1 MSPKK
6 VLTVAGSDC
15 SGGAG
20 IQADLKT
27 FQERDVYGMVAVT
40 CLVAMVPENWH
51 HIVTPVDTDMIEK
64 HFDTTNPWDQ
74 SVLAAIMTNVLAYV
88 EVQAEQDGVNMERAM
103 KDFYEL
109 NLVDYRNQVKENLK
123 KVSK

>member
-1 MSPKK
+1 MKHKK
-6 VLTVAGSDC
+6 TNLAKRIHMYRSLEDMEKQFAKDVATMGK
-15 SGGAG
+15 A
-20 IQADLKT
+20 
-27 FQERDVYGMVAVT
+27 F
-40 CLVAMVPENWH
+40 
-51 HIVTPVDTDMIEK
+51 TDMIEK

-123 KVSK
+123 KESK

>member
-1 MSPKK
+1 MKQKK
-6 VLTVAGSDC
+6 TNLAKRIHMYRSLEDMEKQFAKDVATMGK
-15 SGGAG
+15 A
-20 IQADLKT
+20 
-27 FQERDVYGMVAVT
+27 F
-40 CLVAMVPENWH
+40 
-51 HIVTPVDTDMIEK
+51 TDMIEK

-88 EVQAEQDGVNMERAM
+88 EVQAEQDGVNMECAM

>member
-1 MSPKK
+1 MKQKK
-6 VLTVAGSDC
+6 TNLAKRIHMYRSLEDMEMQFAKDVATTGK
-15 SGGAG
+15 A
-20 IQADLKT
+20 
-27 FQERDVYGMVAVT
+27 F
-40 CLVAMVPENWH
+40 
-51 HIVTPVDTDMIEK
+51 TDMIEK

-103 KDFYEL
+103 KEFYEM

-123 KVSK
+123 KESK

>member
-1 MSPKK
+1 MYRSLEDMEKQFAK
-6 VLTVAGSDC
+6 DVATMGK
-15 SGGAG
+15 A
-20 IQADLKT
+20 
-27 FQERDVYGMVAVT
+27 F
-40 CLVAMVPENWH
+40 
-51 HIVTPVDTDMIEK
+51 TDMIEK

>member
-1 MSPKK
+1 MKQKK
-6 VLTVAGSDC
+6 TNLAKRIHMYRSLEDMEKLFAKDVATMGK
-15 SGGAG
+15 A
-20 IQADLKT
+20 
-27 FQERDVYGMVAVT
+27 F
-40 CLVAMVPENWH
+40 
-51 HIVTPVDTDMIEK
+51 TDMIEK

-123 KVSK
+123 KVKK

>member
-1 MSPKK
+1 MKQKK
-6 VLTVAGSDC
+6 TNLAKRIHMYRSLEDMEKQFAKDVATMGK
-15 SGGAG
+15 A
-20 IQADLKT
+20 
-27 FQERDVYGMVAVT
+27 F
-40 CLVAMVPENWH
+40 
-51 HIVTPVDTDMIEK
+51 TDMIEK

-88 EVQAEQDGVNMERAM
+88 DVQAEQDGVNMERAM

-123 KVSK
+123 KVKK

>member
-1 MSPKK
+1 MKK
-6 VLTVAGSDC
+6 KKSNLAKHIHMYRSLEDMEKQFAKDVATMGK
-15 SGGAG
+15 A
-20 IQADLKT
+20 
-27 FQERDVYGMVAVT
+27 F
-40 CLVAMVPENWH
+40 
-51 HIVTPVDTDMIEK
+51 TDMIEK

-103 KDFYEL
+103 KEFYEM

-123 KVSK
+123 KVKK

>member
-1 MSPKK
+1 MKQKK
-6 VLTVAGSDC
+6 TNLAKRIHMYRSLEDMEKQFAKDVATMG
-15 SGGAG
+15 
-20 IQADLKT
+20 KV
-27 FQERDVYGMVAVT
+27 F
-40 CLVAMVPENWH
+40 
-51 HIVTPVDTDMIEK
+51 TDMIEK

-123 KVSK
+123 KESK

>member
-1 MSPKK
+1 MKQKK
-6 VLTVAGSDC
+6 TNLAKRIHMYRSLEDMEKQF
-15 SGGAG
+15 A
-20 IQADLKT
+20 K
-27 FQERDVYGMVAVT
+27 DVSTMGKAF
-40 CLVAMVPENWH
+40 
-51 HIVTPVDTDMIEK
+51 TDMIEK

>member
-1 MSPKK
+1 MKQKK
-6 VLTVAGSDC
+6 TNLAKRIHMYRSLEDMEKQFAKDVATMGK
-15 SGGAG
+15 A
-20 IQADLKT
+20 
-27 FQERDVYGMVAVT
+27 F
-40 CLVAMVPENWH
+40 
-51 HIVTPVDTDMIEK
+51 TDMIEK

-123 KVSK
+123 K

>member
-1 MSPKK
+1 MKQKK
-6 VLTVAGSDC
+6 TNLAKRIHMYRSLEDMEKQFAKDVATMGK
-15 SGGAG
+15 A
-20 IQADLKT
+20 
-27 FQERDVYGMVAVT
+27 F
-40 CLVAMVPENWH
+40 
-51 HIVTPVDTDMIEK
+51 TDMIEK

-88 EVQAEQDGVNMERAM
+88 EVQAEQDGVNMARAM

>member
-1 MSPKK
+1 MKQKK
-6 VLTVAGSDC
+6 TNLAKRIHMYRSLEDMEKQFAKDVATMGK
-15 SGGAG
+15 A
-20 IQADLKT
+20 
-27 FQERDVYGMVAVT
+27 F
-40 CLVAMVPENWH
+40 
-51 HIVTPVDTDMIEK
+51 TDMIEK

-103 KDFYEL
+103 KDSYEL

>member
-1 MSPKK
+1 MKQKK
-6 VLTVAGSDC
+6 TNWAKRIHMYRSLEDMEKQFAKDVATMGK
-15 SGGAG
+15 A
-20 IQADLKT
+20 
-27 FQERDVYGMVAVT
+27 F
-40 CLVAMVPENWH
+40 
-51 HIVTPVDTDMIEK
+51 TDMIEK

>member
-1 MSPKK
+1 MKQKK
-6 VLTVAGSDC
+6 TNLAKRIHMYRSLEDMEKQFAKDVATMGK
-15 SGGAG
+15 A
-20 IQADLKT
+20 
-27 FQERDVYGMVAVT
+27 F
-40 CLVAMVPENWH
+40 
-51 HIVTPVDTDMIEK
+51 TDMIEK

>member
-1 MSPKK
+1 MKQKK
-6 VLTVAGSDC
+6 TNLAKRIHMYRSLEDMEKQFAKDVATMGK
-15 SGGAG
+15 A
-20 IQADLKT
+20 
-27 FQERDVYGMVAVT
+27 F
-40 CLVAMVPENWH
+40 
-51 HIVTPVDTDMIEK
+51 TDMIEK
-64 HFDTTNPWDQ
+64 HCDTTNPWDQ

-123 KVSK
+123 KVKK

>member
-1 MSPKK
+1 MKQKK
-6 VLTVAGSDC
+6 TNLAKRIHMYRSLEDMEKQFAKDVATMGK
-15 SGGAG
+15 A
-20 IQADLKT
+20 
-27 FQERDVYGMVAVT
+27 F
-40 CLVAMVPENWH
+40 
-51 HIVTPVDTDMIEK
+51 TDMIEK

-123 KVSK
+123 KVKK

>member
-1 MSPKK
+1 MYRSLEDMEKQFAK
-6 VLTVAGSDC
+6 DVATMGK
-15 SGGAG
+15 A
-20 IQADLKT
+20 
-27 FQERDVYGMVAVT
+27 F
-40 CLVAMVPENWH
+40 
-51 HIVTPVDTDMIEK
+51 TDMIEK

-123 KVSK
+123 KVKK

>member
-1 MSPKK
+1 MKQKK
-6 VLTVAGSDC
+6 TNLAKRIHMYRSLEDMEKQFAKDVATMGK
-15 SGGAG
+15 A
-20 IQADLKT
+20 
-27 FQERDVYGMVAVT
+27 F
-40 CLVAMVPENWH
+40 
-51 HIVTPVDTDMIEK
+51 TDMIEK

-88 EVQAEQDGVNMERAM
+88 EVQAEQDGVNMECAM

-123 KVSK
+123 KVKK